1 MILQRQAILGLIGQK
16 KLVIRPLLEMS
27 QIDDVSIDFR
37 LGYDFL
43 VSVQSREPFI
53 NASLNNYNQK
63 PISTFFQETRRKM
76 GETFMLYPNQT
87 VLTSS
92 LEYIKLPNNV
102 LLELNMRSSY
112 TRLGI
117 TISTIIQPGYC
128 GCMSL
133 ELTNTNKNPINLTV
147 GSRIFQARFTL
158 LTSDSNYFS
167 NDRKY
172 ICQVRPEA
180 SAVNQDK
187 DLVIL
192 HKLWQESNKEH

>member
-1 MILQRQAILGLIGQK
+1 MILQRKDLVQLMQEK
-16 KLVIRPLLEMS
+16 KLVIRPLLEES
-27 QIDDVSIDFR
+27 QIDDVAIDFR

-63 PISTFFQETRRKM
+63 PINTFFQETRRRL

-92 LEYIKLPNNV
+92 LEYVKLPNNV

-147 GSRIFQARFTL
+147 GARVFQARFTL
-158 LTSDSNYFS
+158 LSEDANYFNS
-167 NDRKY
+167 ERKY
-172 ICQVRPEA
+172 ICQVRPEV

-187 DLVIL
+187 DLIVL
-192 HKLWQESNKEH
+192 HKLWSESNKE

>member
-1 MILQRQAILGLIGQK
+1 MILQKQALLGLINQK
-16 KLVIRPLLEMS
+16 KLIIRPLLESS
-27 QIDDVSIDFR
+27 QIDDVAIDFR

-63 PISTFFQETRRKM
+63 PISSFFQETRRKL

-92 LEYIKLPNNV
+92 LEYIKLPNNI

-158 LTSDSNYFS
+158 LSSDSNYFN

-172 ICQVRPEA
+172 ICQVRPET

-187 DLVIL
+187 DLAVL
-192 HKLWQESNKEH
+192 HKLWQESNKDN